1 MLPNLPTSLAEGRA
15 GSPPRR
21 ARAAASP
28 GGVHSS
34 HTEGTC
40 TPNVEG
46 RGFGGAATKR
56 VCGVRGSGDVISR
69 PSAAWRRSGA
79 PGRVGWGRSLG
90 KSKRIRVGR
99 HLSLEKQKGGW
110 RLPRRVRLRG
120 APTASGQAPTPR
132 TLLPV
137 SLARHPAFLMKIN
150 EPADGW
156 PALSAAAVVFWRTAR
171 EGEGD
176 LATAFRDGVA
186 LTCAT
191 RRRRPVLPAKYWTGK
206 VRVCRQEG
214 EKQGRG
220 GCGPGPRRVVHGAR
234 VLPRRFAEGHWTAGP
249 PPTWNA
255 GGAPQA
261 PPRERAAGG
270 ACWMRLNPFS
280 GGRRRPTGRV
290 FICIYT
296 MGQNN
301 GLGDT
306 PYPLEKNK
314 NNGCCF
320 LRNSQEQPPLLLRL
334 EACLRSG
341 TSRVGRTRL
350 ARDAQ
355 TVQ

>member
-1 MLPNLPTSLAEGRA
+1 MLVTERCYQTCQPHSPRGGRGHPPGGQGQRPPQGGSTPHTLRGRVRRTWRAADSA
-15 GSPPRR
+15 GPPRSASAAFA
-21 ARAAASP
+21 ARVTSYL
-28 GGVHSS
+28 
-34 HTEGTC
+34 
-40 TPNVEG
+40 G
-46 RGFGGAATKR
+46 RG
-56 VCGVRGSGDVISR
+56 RG
-69 PSAAWRRSGA
+69 
-79 PGRVGWGRSLG
+79 LG